1 MKSFKAFISEAA
13 RPRIRIIKARIRNGK
28 VQRRKKVS
36 GIKGYTLRGGR
47 LQRITPTERM
57 HRRRGARFA
66 KIKRRAKMARIIL
79 KRKRSLRR
87 RHSLGLTSK
96 KFK

>member
-36 GIKGYTLRGGR
+36 GINNRESNLFWAIGN
-47 LQRITPTERM
+47 
-57 HRRRGARFA
+57 
-66 KIKRRAKMARIIL
+66 
-79 KRKRSLRR
+79 
-87 RHSLGLTSK
+87 
-96 KFK
+96 